1 MIVKNNIFE
10 PRFGRFLVVG
20 WSDWADSFCIV
31 SGFLRHKFRLPT
43 KGILETKKFGL
54 FLRYTPFEGTWKKI
68 FRQKKYFP
76 NWPYNIGN
84 QIRWVRINFMTKRGE
99 WDTLGWHMCW
109 RYKLSGR
116 LSMHTPWSQ
125 DPHRHH
131 SYLVLYP
138 HSLNIS
144 TPSSTPPTLLIGTH

>member
-1 MIVKNNIFE
+1 MKVKNNIIG
-10 PRFGRFLVVG
+10 PHLGRFLVVE

-99 WDTLGWHMCW
+99 WDTLITIKPRKALFSGLTF
-109 RYKLSGR
+109 LSGFLETHNFSISIHKFTLI
-116 LSMHTPWSQ
+116 LS
-125 DPHRHH
+125 
-131 SYLVLYP
+131 LAC
-138 HSLNIS
+138 
-144 TPSSTPPTLLIGTH
+144 